1 MAAAI
6 DDLPPTGPWSR
17 RAPLT
22 ALVVGIGL
30 ALSLVGWL
38 GFRSVETDQAELD
51 RQRDVLAQTS
61 DLQSTLERSVSSF
74 DALRALLDA
83 DPDPPEASLT
93 RYLGSVGLAGEE
105 IVVLDLDGARATIAR
120 SFGAADP
127 ALEGSQLD
135 LVDSALLGALTT
147 DALAAGQTLVLAGE
161 TTGPL
166 FAEEMDGGSL
176 TVLGAIG
183 DDGSAALVSR
193 LSFATVLERVAD
205 RNDGLVALTV
215 TVDGSDTTPGGVMG
229 ETDPDLVGEP
239 VGSPVVFTLSD
250 ARISIQGYDG
260 GLDVPRRSSTIA
272 LGIGLL
278 LTGIGGAVARSTR
291 RHAITLGRLERS
303 EYDARHDDLTGLLN
317 RSGLTHRLNEE
328 LTDRRGGDLVG
339 VLFLDLDRLKVVN
352 DSIGHSAGDEVL
364 CVVAERLRSI
374 TRDGDVVGRFGGDE
388 FVIVSDDVPAV
399 SDLTALADRVLDV
412 LKEPAILSD
421 ESSQMISASVGIA
434 YVAKGEATAE
444 DLLRDADLAM
454 YLAKEKGGSRYEVFD
469 TELREQAVARLEV
482 ERELRRAIRTG
493 QLVVHYQ
500 PIVDVDTGEV
510 DRLEALVRWK
520 HPERGMVPPGAFLS
534 VAAESGLIVDVGEH
548 VLRESCRQAALWSA
562 AVGREIMVSVNV
574 AERQLIDVSLVDTVR
589 RVLAETGISPSQLE
603 LEITEELI
611 VDRLDHRLTV
621 LHTLVEM
628 GIKLAIDDFGTSRA
642 SLGQLKRLD
651 MVSTLKI
658 DRAFVIDVVPDPV
671 DRKIITAIV
680 ALADSVGMEVV
691 AEGVEDAE
699 QVAVL
704 RDLGVDLIQG
714 FHFHR
719 PAEAATITPV
729 LNRSFELPAL
739 DAPLPATTED
749 APTG

>member
-1 MAAAI
+1 GRSERVAAAI
-6 DDLPPTGPWSR
+6 EDLPPAGPWSR

-30 ALSLVGWL
+30 ALSLLGWL

-83 DPDPPEASLT
+83 DPNPPASSLS

-105 IVVLDLDGARATIAR
+105 IVVLDLDGARATIVR

-127 ALEGSQLD
+127 ALEGTQLD
-135 LVDSALLGALTT
+135 LVDSALLEALTT
-147 DALAAGQTLVLAGE
+147 DALAAGQTLVLAGN
-161 TTGPL
+161 TTGSL
-166 FAEEMDGGSL
+166 FAEEMAGGSL
-176 TVLGAIG
+176 TVLGAMG
-183 DDGSAALVSR
+183 DDGTTALVSR
-193 LSFATVLERVAD
+193 LSFATLLERVAA
-205 RNDGLVALTV
+205 RNDGIVAMTV
-215 TVDGSDTTPGGVMG
+215 TVEDSIMG
-229 ETDPDLVGEP
+229 EAPADGGDP
-239 VGSPVVFTLSD
+239 VGDPVVFTLSD
-250 ARISIQGYDG
+250 ARVAIQGHDDG
-260 GLDVPRRSSTIA
+260 IEVPRRGSWVLLA
-272 LGIGLL
+272 AGLL
-278 LTGIGGAVARSTR
+278 LTAIAGAVARSTR

-328 LTDRRGGDLVG
+328 LADRRGSDLVG

-454 YLAKEKGGSRYEVFD
+454 YRAKEKGGSRYEVFD
-469 TELREQAVARLEV
+469 AELREQAVARLEV

-500 PIVDVDTGEV
+500 PIVDVDSGEV

-548 VLRESCRQAALWSA
+548 VLRESCRQAALWSG
-562 AVGREIMVSVNV
+562 AVGRDIMVSVNV

-621 LHTLVEM
+621 LHDLVAM

-642 SLGQLKRLD
+642 SLGQLKKLD

-691 AEGVEDAE
+691 AEGVEDAD

-729 LNRSFELPAL
+729 LNRSFELPSL
-739 DAPLPATTED
+739 DAPLPGTTVD

>member
-6 DDLPPTGPWSR
+6 EDLPPAGPWSR

-30 ALSLVGWL
+30 ALSLLGWL

-83 DPDPPEASLT
+83 DPNPPASSLS

-105 IVVLDLDGARATIAR
+105 IVVLDLDGARATIVR

-127 ALEGSQLD
+127 ALEGTQLD
-135 LVDSALLGALTT
+135 LVDSALLEALTT
-147 DALAAGQTLVLAGE
+147 DALAAGQTLVLAGN
-161 TTGPL
+161 TTGSL
-166 FAEEMDGGSL
+166 FAEEMAGGSL
-176 TVLGAIG
+176 TVLGAMG
-183 DDGSAALVSR
+183 DDGTTALVSR
-193 LSFATVLERVAD
+193 LSFATLLERVAA
-205 RNDGLVALTV
+205 RNDGIVAMTV
-215 TVDGSDTTPGGVMG
+215 TVEDSIMG
-229 ETDPDLVGEP
+229 EAPADGGDP
-239 VGSPVVFTLSD
+239 VGDPVVFTLSD
-250 ARISIQGYDG
+250 ARVAIQGHDDG
-260 GLDVPRRSSTIA
+260 IEVPRRGSWVLLA
-272 LGIGLL
+272 AGLL
-278 LTGIGGAVARSTR
+278 LTAIAGAVARSTR

-328 LTDRRGGDLVG
+328 LADRRGSDLVG

-454 YLAKEKGGSRYEVFD
+454 YRAKEKGGSRYEVFD
-469 TELREQAVARLEV
+469 AELREQAVARLEV

-500 PIVDVDTGEV
+500 PIVDVDSGEV

-548 VLRESCRQAALWSA
+548 VLRESCRQAALWSG
-562 AVGREIMVSVNV
+562 AVGRDIMVSVNV

-621 LHTLVEM
+621 LHDLVAM

-642 SLGQLKRLD
+642 SLGQLKKLD

-691 AEGVEDAE
+691 AEGVEDAD

-729 LNRSFELPAL
+729 LNRSFELPSL
-739 DAPLPATTED
+739 DAPLPGTTVD